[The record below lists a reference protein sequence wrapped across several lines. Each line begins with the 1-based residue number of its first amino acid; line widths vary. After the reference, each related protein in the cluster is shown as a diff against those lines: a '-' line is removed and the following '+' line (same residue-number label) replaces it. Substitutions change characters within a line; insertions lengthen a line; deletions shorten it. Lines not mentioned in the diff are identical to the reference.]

1 VLAGLLVGYILA
13 ACLGMVDFSKI
24 LDGGIITFPHFL
36 IFTPEFRLGPILS
49 VCVIYLVSAT
59 ETIGDVSALA
69 AGGLGRNATEQEISG
84 ALTADGFASSLSA
97 LFGCPPITSFSQNV
111 GLVAMTKVVNRFTI
125 MTGAGILILAG
136 FFPPI
141 ARFMSSVPSP
151 IIGGIMI
158 MVLGQ
163 ILVSGVEMI
172 ATAGFTQRNPLIVA
186 LSMSIW
192 VGFTTT
198 TEIGIW
204 DNFPTAIQ
212 TIFSQN
218 VVAIVFVT
226 AILLNLFLP
235 KEMN

>member
-1 VLAGLLVGYILA
+1 
-13 ACLGMVDFSKI
+13 
-24 LDGGIITFPHFL
+24 
-36 IFTPEFRLGPILS
+36 
-49 VCVIYLVSAT
+49 
-59 ETIGDVSALA
+59 
-69 AGGLGRNATEQEISG
+69 
-84 ALTADGFASSLSA
+84 
-97 LFGCPPITSFSQNV
+97 
-111 GLVAMTKVVNRFTI
+111 
-125 MTGAGILILAG
+125 
-136 FFPPI
+136 
-141 ARFMSSVPSP
+141 MSSVPSP

-172 ATAGFTQRNPLIVA
+172 ATAGFTQRNRLIVA

>member
-1 VLAGLLVGYILA
+1 
-13 ACLGMVDFSKI
+13 
-24 LDGGIITFPHFL
+24 
-36 IFTPEFRLGPILS
+36 
-49 VCVIYLVSAT
+49 
-59 ETIGDVSALA
+59 
-69 AGGLGRNATEQEISG
+69 
-84 ALTADGFASSLSA
+84 
-97 LFGCPPITSFSQNV
+97 
-111 GLVAMTKVVNRFTI
+111 
-125 MTGAGILILAG
+125 
-136 FFPPI
+136 
-141 ARFMSSVPSP
+141 MSSVPSP

-172 ATAGFTQRNPLIVA
+172 ATAGFTQRNRLIVA
-186 LSMSIW
+186 LSMSIG

-204 DNFPTAIQ
+204 DYFPTAIQ

-218 VVAIVFVT
+218 VVAVVFVT